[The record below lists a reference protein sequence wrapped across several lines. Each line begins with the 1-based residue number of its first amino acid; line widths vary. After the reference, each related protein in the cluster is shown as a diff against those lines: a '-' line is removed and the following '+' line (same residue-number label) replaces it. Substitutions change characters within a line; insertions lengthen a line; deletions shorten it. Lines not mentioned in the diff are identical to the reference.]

1 MIVRFIRLLQ
11 RVKNRIKKMFFP
23 PPPPMPYFVDPT
35 VRFRG
40 DGPVRIGDN
49 AEIKDYVVIQA
60 IRDAVIIGE
69 FTQINAFTVIF
80 GYSEVN
86 IGKNVMIGPHCMIS
100 SGNHDFKQTEVP
112 MRFAPALTK
121 GPTIIED
128 NVWIGSH
135 CVITDGVKI
144 GKDAVV
150 GAGSVVTKDVQPFD
164 IVAGVPA
171 RVIGNRLASA

>member
-1 MIVRFIRLLQ
+1 MITRIINLLR
-11 RVKNRIKKMFFP
+11 RVKNRVKRQFAPKQP
-23 PPPPMPYFVDPT
+23 PYFVDPT

-40 DGPVRIGDN
+40 AGPIRISDH

-60 IRDAVIIGE
+60 SRDAVTIGE
-69 FTQINAFTVIF
+69 YTQINAFTVIF

-100 SGNHDFKQTEVP
+100 SGNHNFKQTEVP
-112 MRFAPALTK
+112 MRFVSSLTK

-144 GKDAVV
+144 GKDAVI

-171 RVIGNRLASA
+171 RVIGNRLANA

>member
-1 MIVRFIRLLQ
+1 MIARIIRLLR
-11 RVKNRIKKMFFP
+11 RVKNRIKRQFSPKQS
-23 PPPPMPYFVDPT
+23 PYFLDPT
-35 VRFRG
+35 VRLRG
-40 DGPVRIGDN
+40 NGIIQIGDN

-60 IRDAVIIGE
+60 ARDAVIIGE

-86 IGKNVMIGPHCMIS
+86 IGRNVMIGPHCMIS

-144 GKDAVV
+144 GTEAVV